1 MDQRT
6 TQLLFALLRS
16 AICGTE
22 LTEEERG
29 LFSRDG
35 LQDLL
40 ILSAKHEIDHLL
52 VYALKQ
58 NELIPKENSGL
69 EKGLL
74 KAIYRYEQLNYE
86 FHRLCEALETA
97 KIPFLPLKGSVLRNY
112 YPEPWMRTS
121 CDIDILVHEED
132 LERGVSY
139 LSQTLGYDRIERGSH
154 DFSLYKSNDIHLE
167 LHFDL
172 VEEGRANNA
181 IDVLQSVWDNA
192 SLCKNSAYRYEMN
205 DSYFYFYHI
214 AHMAKHFEVGGCGI
228 RPFLDLWILNRC
240 QELKANDRDK
250 LFAQAGL
257 EKFAMAAKTLS
268 EVWFDHKPA
277 DALSLQMQDYL
288 LHGGVFGSAENRV
301 ALHQA
306 EKGGRLGYFKSRM
319 FAPYEKLRR
328 YYPILEKHRW
338 LMPVMQVRRWFLI
351 FDPNVFRRT
360 KRELKTNQSIDPSGA
375 NEMHSFLKN
384 LGL

>member
-16 AICGTE
+16 AICGTK
-22 LTEEERG
+22 LTEEERS

-40 ILSAKHEIDHLL
+40 ILAEKHDIDHLL

-86 FHRLCEALETA
+86 FHQLCEALETA

-154 DFSLYKSNDIHLE
+154 DVSFYQSNGIHFE

-172 VEEGRANNA
+172 VEEGQAKKA
-181 IDVLQSVWDNA
+181 IDVLRSVWDNA
-192 SLCKNSAYRYEMN
+192 SPCKDSAYRYEMN
-205 DSYFYFYHI
+205 DSFFYFYHI

-328 YYPILEKHRW
+328 YYPILEKHHW

-351 FDPNVFRRT
+351 FDPKVFNRT

-375 NEMHSFLKN
+375 DEMHSLLKN

>member
-1 MDQRT
+1 MDLKT

-16 AICGTE
+16 AICGTK

-52 VYALKQ
+52 IYALKQ

-86 FHRLCEALETA
+86 FHRLCEALESA

-121 CDIDILVHEED
+121 CDIDILVHKTD
-132 LERGVSY
+132 LEQAISY
-139 LSQTLGYDRIERGSH
+139 LSQNFSYEKIERGSH
-154 DFSLYKSNDIHLE
+154 DVSFYQSNGIHFE

-172 VEEGRANNA
+172 VEEGQAKKA
-181 IDVLQSVWDNA
+181 IDVLRSVWDNA
-192 SLCKNSAYRYEMN
+192 SPCKDSAYRYEMN
-205 DSYFYFYHI
+205 DSFFYFYHI

-240 QELKANDRDK
+240 KEFQPNEGNL
-250 LFAQAGL
+250 LFVQAGL
-257 EKFAMAAKTLS
+257 EKFAVAAKTLS
-268 EVWFDHKPA
+268 EVWFDQKPA
-277 DALSLQMQDYL
+277 DDLSSQMQDYL
-288 LHGGVFGSAENRV
+288 LHGGVHGSSENRV
-301 ALHQA
+301 ALHWA

-319 FAPYEKLRR
+319 FAPYEKLKR

-338 LMPVMQVRRWFLI
+338 LLPFMQVRRWFMI
-351 FDPNVFRRT
+351 FNPDVFRRT
-360 KRELKTNQSIDPSGA
+360 KRELKTNQSINASDA
-375 NEMHSFLKN
+375 DEMYVLLNN

>member
-1 MDQRT
+1 M
-6 TQLLFALLRS
+6 FALLRS
-16 AICGTE
+16 AICGTK
-22 LTEEERG
+22 LTEEEREI
-29 LFSRDG
+29 FSRDG

-40 ILSAKHEIDHLL
+40 ILAEKHEIDHLL

-58 NELIPKENSGL
+58 NGLIPKEKSGV

-86 FHRLCEALETA
+86 LHRLCEALETA
-97 KIPFLPLKGSVLRNY
+97 KIPILPLKGSVLRKY

-132 LERGVSY
+132 LDKAVSY

-154 DFSLYKSNDIHLE
+154 DFSLYKSNGIHFE

-172 VEEGRANNA
+172 TEEGQAKKSSE
-181 IDVLQSVWDNA
+181 VLQSVWGNA
-192 SLCKNSAYRYEMN
+192 SLCKNSAYRYEMS
-205 DSYFYFYHI
+205 DAFFYFYHI

-228 RPFLDLWILNRC
+228 RPFLDLWILNRSG
-240 QELKANDRDK
+240 EFNTSEIDLLLAR
-250 LFAQAGL
+250 AGL

-277 DALSLQMQDYL
+277 DDLSLQMQDYL
-288 LHGGVFGSAENRV
+288 LQGGVFGSSENRV

-319 FAPYEKLRR
+319 FAPYEKLKR
-328 YYPILEKHRW
+328 YYPILMKHRW
-338 LMPVMQVRRWFLI
+338 LMPVMQVRRWLMI
-351 FDPNVFRRT
+351 FNSDVFNRT
-360 KRELKTNQSIDPSGA
+360 KRELRTNHSIDSA
-375 NEMHSFLKN
+375 RADEMHFLLKK
-384 LGL
+384 LGF